1 MAQSV
6 FSKGWSKELVQ
17 SPIGDYALLGDTRSA
32 ALISRTGSVDWLCL
46 PRFDADP
53 VFAQLIDAEH
63 GGRFELS
70 IDGQVEDRAYRSES
84 AVLVTR
90 WRGLEGAATVTEAM
104 PVNVKGFRPQLA
116 LIRRVEC
123 TSGEID
129 VRFFFDP
136 RFGLPGRK
144 PRLSRRANAL
154 VCEWG
159 TLALVLQ
166 RFPGEAPEASVPVSS
181 RLRRGETLTLVSSLA
196 DRAPALLLTEAD
208 AVALIEEADADW
220 RRWAAAIEYAG
231 PFREAVIRSLISL
244 RQLTYSPSGAPVAAP
259 TMSLPERV
267 GGDLNWD
274 YRYAW
279 PRDAGIGSGAFMAAG
294 RTAEAQAFLRWLEIA
309 SRLTLPRMKV
319 LYTLDGTPGHR
330 EREIEGV
337 SGYRASLPV
346 RAANAA
352 AEQHQL
358 DVYGWVVDTGWH
370 LASLGLELDG
380 PSWRMIRSLA
390 DFVARSW
397 SQPDAGIWEERG
409 QPRHHVS
416 SKLMAFV
423 ALDRATRIA
432 RKSGRDLQRAAKWER
447 ERQALRREVHE
458 RGWSSTLNSYTA
470 SYGSEDLD
478 ASLLLVAMSELDDEH
493 PERIKTTIDAVRERL
508 GAGGVLLYR
517 YLPSPDRR
525 PEEGAFLACTFWL
538 VDALARCGRIDEA
551 EQVMAEA
558 VGLGGELGLLAE
570 EMDPSSGEMLGNY
583 PQAMSHSALV
593 AAALSI
599 EAAKASG
606 RRPGSRRKPRAPAA

>member
-220 RRWAAAIEYAG
+220 RRWAADLLA
-231 PFREAVIRSLISL
+231 FRRAR
-244 RQLTYSPSGAPVAAP
+244 RRANHVAA
-259 TMSLPERV
+259 R
-267 GGDLNWD
+267 
-274 YRYAW
+274 
-279 PRDAGIGSGAFMAAG
+279 AG
-294 RTAEAQAFLRWLEIA
+294 R
-309 SRLTLPRMKV
+309 
-319 LYTLDGTPGHR
+319 
-330 EREIEGV
+330 
-337 SGYRASLPV
+337 
-346 RAANAA
+346 
-352 AEQHQL
+352 
-358 DVYGWVVDTGWH
+358 
-370 LASLGLELDG
+370 
-380 PSWRMIRSLA
+380 
-390 DFVARSW
+390 
-397 SQPDAGIWEERG
+397 
-409 QPRHHVS
+409 
-416 SKLMAFV
+416 
-423 ALDRATRIA
+423 
-432 RKSGRDLQRAAKWER
+432 GR
-447 ERQALRREVHE
+447 
-458 RGWSSTLNSYTA
+458 
-470 SYGSEDLD
+470 
-478 ASLLLVAMSELDDEH
+478 
-493 PERIKTTIDAVRERL
+493 P
-508 GAGGVLLYR
+508 
-517 YLPSPDRR
+517 
-525 PEEGAFLACTFWL
+525 
-538 VDALARCGRIDEA
+538 
-551 EQVMAEA
+551 
-558 VGLGGELGLLAE
+558 
-570 EMDPSSGEMLGNY
+570 
-583 PQAMSHSALV
+583 
-593 AAALSI
+593 
-599 EAAKASG
+599 
-606 RRPGSRRKPRAPAA
+606 